1 MIPGVIPVPPPS
13 LISFGRYLPEHVL
26 GNEEL
31 ATKLGCEPAW
41 IETMSG
47 IAERRIADSE
57 ETVAVMATRAAED
70 CLKRA
75 GVKAADV
82 GMVIVSSGS
91 SERRFPGP
99 AAEVAHAIG
108 VPGVPAIDLP
118 IASAGSLF
126 GMAIAARLAPS
137 FGKIL
142 VVAAE
147 RMSGPALAEPL
158 NSDVA
163 ILFGDGAGACL
174 VAEEP
179 GEHGGVLNIVDS
191 ALHSDGTWAKDLRLE
206 FTGAVQ
212 MNGRAVIMQASR
224 KVPGVIGEVL
234 VRNHMTAQDVRYFLL
249 HQANQN
255 LIVRVA
261 RVLGVGSERFPCNIK
276 RYGNTS
282 SASLLIAASEW
293 IETADLKPGRSR
305 LLRRVRCRISLGGFA
320 GAEDISLRCGVLAD
334 QHIPNAEMS
343 LKEQDFGLRLISFRF
358 LVWWV
363 FT

>member
-1 MIPGVIPVPPPS
+1 
-13 LISFGRYLPEHVL
+13 
-26 GNEEL
+26 
-31 ATKLGCEPAW
+31 
-41 IETMSG
+41 
-47 IAERRIADSE
+47 
-57 ETVAVMATRAAED
+57 MATRAAQD
-70 CLKRA
+70 CLKRS

-99 AAEVAHAIG
+99 AAEVANAIG

-118 IASAGSLF
+118 MASAGALF
-126 GMAIAARLAPS
+126 GMAMAARLAPS
-137 FGKIL
+137 FGKVL

-163 ILFGDGAGACL
+163 ILFGDGAGASL
-174 VAEEP
+174 V
-179 GEHGGVLNIVDS
+179 GEQGGVLDIVDS

-206 FTGAVQ
+206 FSGAVQ

-234 VRNHMTAQDVRYFLL
+234 ARNDMTAQDVRYFLL

-255 LIVRVA
+255 LIDRVA
-261 RVLGVGSERFPCNIK
+261 RVLGVASERFPSNIR

-282 SASLLIAASEW
+282 SASVLIAASEW
-293 IETADLKPGRSR
+293 IETADLRPGDPVCFAVFGAGFHWGA
-305 LLRRVRCRISLGGFA
+305 LLAR
-320 GAEDISLRCGVLAD
+320 
-334 QHIPNAEMS
+334 
-343 LKEQDFGLRLISFRF
+343 K
-358 LVWWV
+358 
-363 FT
+363 T

>member
-1 MIPGVIPVPPPS
+1 VIPEVICVPTSS
-13 LISFGRYLPEHVL
+13 LISFGCYLPEQVL

-31 ATKLGCEPAW
+31 AGRLGCEPDW

-57 ETVAVMATRAAED
+57 ETVALMATRAAED
-70 CLKRA
+70 CLRRA
-75 GVKAADV
+75 GIKGAHV

-108 VPGVPAIDLP
+108 IPGVPAIDLP

-137 FGKIL
+137 FGRVL

-174 VAEEP
+174 VGEP
-179 GEHGGVLNIVDS
+179 GGVLNIVDS

-234 VRNHMTAQDVRYFLL
+234 VRNQMTAQDVRYFLL

-255 LIVRVA
+255 LIDRVA
-261 RVLGVGSERFPCNIK
+261 RVLGVGSERFPSNIR

-293 IETADLKPGRSR
+293 IETADLKPGDPVCFAVFGAGFHWGA
-305 LLRRVRCRISLGGFA
+305 LLAR
-320 GAEDISLRCGVLAD
+320 
-334 QHIPNAEMS
+334 
-343 LKEQDFGLRLISFRF
+343 K
-358 LVWWV
+358 
-363 FT
+363 T

>member
-1 MIPGVIPVPPPS
+1 MAVSS
-13 LISFGRYLPEHVL
+13 LISFGRYLPERVL

-31 ATKLGCEPAW
+31 AKRLGCEPGW

-47 IAERRIADSE
+47 IAERRIAQVE
-57 ETVAVMATRAAED
+57 ETVAVMAGRAAED
-70 CLKRA
+70 CLKRG
-75 GVKAADV
+75 GVAAADV

-108 VPGVPAIDLP
+108 IPGVPAIDLP
-118 IASAGSLF
+118 MASAGSLF
-126 GMAIAARLAPS
+126 GMAMAARLTPA
-137 FGKIL
+137 FGRIL

-147 RMSGPALAEPL
+147 KMSGPALAEPL

-174 VAEEP
+174 V
-179 GEHGGVLNIVDS
+179 GETGGVLDIVDS

-234 VRNHMTAQDVRYFLL
+234 ARNGMTAQDVRYFLL

-255 LIVRVA
+255 LIDRVA
-261 RVLGVGSERFPCNIK
+261 RVLGVGFERFVSNIR

-282 SASLLIAASEW
+282 SASVLIAASEW
-293 IETADLKPGRSR
+293 IETADLKPGDPVCFAVFGAGFHWGA
-305 LLRRVRCRISLGGFA
+305 LLAR
-320 GAEDISLRCGVLAD
+320 
-334 QHIPNAEMS
+334 
-343 LKEQDFGLRLISFRF
+343 K
-358 LVWWV
+358 
-363 FT
+363 T

>member
-1 MIPGVIPVPPPS
+1 MASV
-13 LISFGRYLPEHVL
+13 ISFGRYLPERVL

-31 ATKLGCEPAW
+31 AKRLGCEPAW

-47 IAERRIADSE
+47 IAERRIAEAE
-57 ETVAVMATRAAED
+57 ETVAVMAARAAED
-70 CLKRA
+70 CLKRGGVDA
-75 GVKAADV
+75 GDI

-118 IASAGSLF
+118 MASAGSLF
-126 GMAIAARLAPS
+126 GMAMAARFAPS
-137 FGKIL
+137 YGNVL

-147 RMSGPALAEPL
+147 KMSGPALAEPL

-174 VAEEP
+174 I
-179 GEHGGVLNIVDS
+179 GETGGALEIVDS

-234 VRNHMTAQDVRYFLL
+234 GRNGMRPTICGTSCCI
-249 HQANQN
+249 QAGQN
-255 LIVRVA
+255 LIDRVA
-261 RVLGVGSERFPCNIK
+261 RVLGVGSERFPSNIR

-293 IETADLKPGRSR
+293 IETA
-305 LLRRVRCRISLGGFA
+305 
-320 GAEDISLRCGVLAD
+320 
-334 QHIPNAEMS
+334 
-343 LKEQDFGLRLISFRF
+343 
-358 LVWWV
+358 
-363 FT
+363 

>member
-1 MIPGVIPVPPPS
+1 MAAVIPVATTS
-13 LISFGRYLPEHVL
+13 LISFGRYLPERVL

-31 ATKLGCEPAW
+31 AKRLGCEPGW

-47 IAERRIADSE
+47 IAERRIAEPE

-70 CLKRA
+70 CLKRSD
-75 GVKAADV
+75 VPAADV
-82 GMVIVSSGS
+82 GMVIVSSAS

-108 VPGVPAIDLP
+108 IPGVPAIDLP
-118 IASAGSLF
+118 MASTGSLF
-126 GMAIAARLAPS
+126 GMAMAARLVPS
-137 FGKIL
+137 FGRVL

-163 ILFGDGAGACL
+163 MLFGDGAGACL
-174 VAEEP
+174 V
-179 GEHGGVLNIVDS
+179 GEQGGALDIVDS

-234 VRNHMTAQDVRYFLL
+234 ARNEITAQDVRYFLL

-255 LIVRVA
+255 LIDRVA
-261 RVLGVGSERFPCNIK
+261 RVLGVGSERFPSNIR

-293 IETADLKPGRSR
+293 IETADLKPGDPVCFAVFGAGFHWGA
-305 LLRRVRCRISLGGFA
+305 LLVR
-320 GAEDISLRCGVLAD
+320 
-334 QHIPNAEMS
+334 
-343 LKEQDFGLRLISFRF
+343 K
-358 LVWWV
+358 
-363 FT
+363 T

>member
-1 MIPGVIPVPPPS
+1 MSVVIPAVASS
-13 LISFGRYLPEHVL
+13 LISFGRYLPERVL

-31 ATKLGCEPAW
+31 AKKLGCEPDW

-47 IAERRIADSE
+47 IAERRIAEPE
-57 ETVAVMATRAAED
+57 ETVAVMAARAAED
-70 CLKRA
+70 CLKRG
-75 GVKAADV
+75 GVAAADV

-99 AAEVAHAIG
+99 AAEVANSIG

-118 IASAGSLF
+118 MASTGSLF
-126 GMAIAARLAPS
+126 GMAMAARLAPA
-137 FGKIL
+137 FGRVL

-147 RMSGPALAEPL
+147 RMSEPALAEPL

-174 VAEEP
+174 V
-179 GEHGGVLNIVDS
+179 GEQDGVLDIVDS

-234 VRNHMTAQDVRYFLL
+234 ARNGITAQDVRYFLL

-255 LIVRVA
+255 LIDRVA
-261 RVLGVGSERFPCNIK
+261 RVLGVGSERFPSNIR

-282 SASLLIAASEW
+282 SASVLIAASEW
-293 IETADLKPGRSR
+293 IETADLRPGDPVCFAVFGAGFHWGA
-305 LLRRVRCRISLGGFA
+305 LLAR
-320 GAEDISLRCGVLAD
+320 
-334 QHIPNAEMS
+334 
-343 LKEQDFGLRLISFRF
+343 K
-358 LVWWV
+358 
-363 FT
+363 T

>member
-1 MIPGVIPVPPPS
+1 VIPGVSNVSTSS
-13 LISFGRYLPEHVL
+13 LISFGRYVPEHVL

-31 ATKLGCEPAW
+31 AKRLGCEPGW

-47 IAERRIADSE
+47 IAERRIAEPE
-57 ETVAVMATRAAED
+57 ETIAVMAARAAED
-70 CLKRA
+70 CLKRG
-75 GVKAADV
+75 GVAAADV

-99 AAEVAHAIG
+99 AAEVANSIG

-118 IASAGSLF
+118 MASTGSLF
-126 GMAIAARLAPS
+126 GMAMAAQFVPS
-137 FGKIL
+137 FGRVL

-174 VAEEP
+174 I
-179 GEHGGVLNIVDS
+179 GETRGVLDGTLEIVDS

-206 FTGAVQ
+206 FTGPVQ

-234 VRNHMTAQDVRYFLL
+234 ARNEMTAQDVQYFLL

-255 LIVRVA
+255 LIDRVA
-261 RVLGVGSERFPCNIK
+261 RVLGVGSERFPSNIR

-293 IETADLKPGRSR
+293 IETAELKPGDPVCFAVFGAGFHWGA
-305 LLRRVRCRISLGGFA
+305 LLARKTLPR
-320 GAEDISLRCGVLAD
+320 
-334 QHIPNAEMS
+334 
-343 LKEQDFGLRLISFRF
+343 K
-358 LVWWV
+358 
-363 FT
+363 T

>member
-1 MIPGVIPVPPPS
+1 MPS
-13 LISFGRYLPEHVL
+13 IISFGRHLPERVL

-31 ATKLGCEPAW
+31 AKRLGCEPGW

-47 IAERRIADSE
+47 IAERRIAESE

-70 CLKRA
+70 CLRRA

-82 GMVIVSSGS
+82 GMVIMSSGS

-108 VPGVPAIDLP
+108 IPGVPAIDLP

-126 GMAIAARLAPS
+126 GMAIAARLAPT

-179 GEHGGVLNIVDS
+179 GEPGGVLNGVLNIVDS

-234 VRNHMTAQDVRYFLL
+234 VRNGMTAQDVRYFLL

-255 LIVRVA
+255 LIDRVA

-293 IETADLKPGRSR
+293 IETADLKPGDPVCFAVFGAGFHWGA
-305 LLRRVRCRISLGGFA
+305 LLARKAPAR
-320 GAEDISLRCGVLAD
+320 
-334 QHIPNAEMS
+334 
-343 LKEQDFGLRLISFRF
+343 K
-358 LVWWV
+358 
-363 FT
+363 T

>member
-1 MIPGVIPVPPPS
+1 VIPGVISVPASS
-13 LISFGRYLPEHVL
+13 LISFGRYLPQRVL

-31 ATKLGCEPAW
+31 AKRLGCEPDW

-47 IAERRIADSE
+47 IAERRIAEAE

-70 CLKRA
+70 CLKRG

-108 VPGVPAIDLP
+108 IPGVPAIDLP

-126 GMAIAARLAPS
+126 GMAMASRLAPA
-137 FGKIL
+137 FGRVL

-163 ILFGDGAGACL
+163 ILFGDGAGASL
-174 VAEEP
+174 I
-179 GEHGGVLNIVDS
+179 GEHGGVLDIVDS

-206 FTGAVQ
+206 FSGAVQ

-234 VRNHMTAQDVRYFLL
+234 ARNDMTAQDVRYFLL

-255 LIVRVA
+255 LIDRVA
-261 RVLGVGSERFPCNIK
+261 RVLGVASERFPSNIR

-282 SASLLIAASEW
+282 SASVLIAASEW
-293 IETADLKPGRSR
+293 IETADLRPGDPVCFAVFGAGFHWGA
-305 LLRRVRCRISLGGFA
+305 LLAR
-320 GAEDISLRCGVLAD
+320 
-334 QHIPNAEMS
+334 
-343 LKEQDFGLRLISFRF
+343 K
-358 LVWWV
+358 
-363 FT
+363 T